1 MSAIVNSAAVNSR
14 GKEFEYLFSILLGIC
29 PGGELSDRKVF
40 LCQLSQATP
49 SRFLHHFTFESALCE
64 SSDFFTFLQTFV
76 LIFLILAILVDA
88 SGMSL

>member
-40 LCQLSQATP
+40 LSV
-49 SRFLHHFTFESALCE
+49 STFSGHTKPFSAPFYIRV
-64 SSDFFTFLQTFV
+64 SV
-76 LIFLILAILVDA
+76 V
-88 SGMSL
+88 